1 MSEYVICL
9 YFDNASNERLME
21 LTRIAADACGNKY
34 MPEPKMMPPHITVC
48 YFTADD
54 ITPIEQVISNE
65 MVSLKC
71 GNMVWSSLGAFVPSV
86 LFTAPTLNE
95 YLADTCTRFN
105 AQLASKVTL
114 ADYYRPYKW
123 MPHTTLVTKLTVEQL
138 NIAFAAVSAKFKPFQ
153 GKTAALSLV
162 KCEPFT
168 ELRVWQL
175 EEKA

>member
-1 MSEYVICL
+1 MQSAL
-9 YFDNASNERLME
+9 YFDNASSERLME
-21 LTRIAADACGNKY
+21 LMRTAADACGNKY
-34 MPEPKMMPPHITVC
+34 MLEPKMMPPHITVC
-48 YFTADD
+48 CFTTDD
-54 ITPIEQVISNE
+54 IAPIEQIISDGTAS
-65 MVSLKC
+65 MKR
-71 GNMVWSSLGAFVPSV
+71 GNVVWSSVGAFVPSV

-95 YLADTCTRFN
+95 YLADARTRFN